1 MKLIDMK
8 NKVSGVKKLSERI
21 SSRLDITEKY
31 SLIDPL
37 SKDTTMY

>member
-31 SLIDPL
+31 SLIL
-37 SKDTTMY
+37 KT